1 MKILIV
7 SGFLG
12 AGKTTLIK
20 EMANKTKRDFVVMEN
35 EYGDVDIDSNMLK
48 DEGMNIWEL
57 TEGCVCCSMK
67 QDFATSILTIA
78 NSLDPEYLIVEPT
91 GVAKLSN
98 IINNIK
104 QIEYDRIVLLK
115 PITIIDG
122 NAFDSFV
129 NSYDDIYV
137 DQILNTSKI
146 IISKMESKEQY
157 ETDELIKKIKALMS
171 KNEVSCD
178 NVEILNEHYSNKNK
192 DWWESIL
199 KSFLDDKYKTKEL
212 ENSQNEEMPDSIS
225 MKGCSVVNENKFM
238 TLLEDIIHGRFGYI
252 ARSKG
257 FIKCGNN
264 YLRYDVVGDRYAV
277 TGATENDELE
287 IVFIGKDLNRKLLRE
302 EFQPIYRENIKYKE
316 DDCHENHCH
325 ENHCHEHHD

>member
-1 MKILIV
+1 MSKYNYTEEEIINYVNGIKV
-7 SGFLG
+7 SDDFLQELESN
-12 AGKTTLIK
+12 ADLQREVSSLKNDL
-20 EMANKTKRDFVVMEN
+20 FLMEN
-35 EYGDVDIDSNMLK
+35 IEDSNMLK

-199 KSFLDDKYKTKEL
+199 KSFLDVQD
-212 ENSQNEEMPDSIS
+212 Q
-225 MKGCSVVNENKFM
+225 V
-238 TLLEDIIHGRFGYI
+238 
-252 ARSKG
+252 
-257 FIKCGNN
+257 
-264 YLRYDVVGDRYAV
+264 
-277 TGATENDELE
+277 
-287 IVFIGKDLNRKLLRE
+287 KDCE
-302 EFQPIYRENIKYKE
+302 VE
-316 DDCHENHCH
+316 
-325 ENHCHEHHD
+325 